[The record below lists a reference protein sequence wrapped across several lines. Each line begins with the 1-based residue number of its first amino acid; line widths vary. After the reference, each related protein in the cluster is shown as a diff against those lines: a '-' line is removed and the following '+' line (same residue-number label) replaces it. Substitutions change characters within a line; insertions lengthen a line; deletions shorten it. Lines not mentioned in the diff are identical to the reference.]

1 MMINE
6 TILWEEAKEVES
18 WFDNLSEEAI
28 QAMEDDVEWQDS
40 WETLLL
46 EDPKAIDAYVSA

>member
-1 MMINE
+1 MINE